1 MDVLNQLF
9 STFKVSANI
18 FHNGQYCGSWAI
30 NTSGTHYINFH
41 VVSHGNCY
49 LTLPSKKEITKLSQG
64 DIVLFPNDTE
74 HVISGDA
81 YSSSAV
87 NSAQSQDYINGVD
100 ATATGLVCGYFSH
113 NHPLVSSIT
122 AHLPQAIIIKK
133 QTLSGSPTG
142 LHFLLDALLE
152 ESRHANKGS
161 KLIMGRIAEAIL
173 AIIFRQHLPIHNGVL
188 AATSHPKLSAAM
200 QAIHSTPNKKWTIE
214 LLAQQCFMSR
224 AGFNE
229 LFKSVVQQSP
239 MEYVTQWR
247 LGMAYSMLADENVS
261 TLHAAL
267 ACGYDNESSFSKAF
281 KRVLGVSPGAVRS
294 QKINILAK
302 T

>member
-1 MDVLNQLF
+1 M
-9 STFKVSANI
+9 
-18 FHNGQYCGSWAI
+18 
-30 NTSGTHYINFH
+30 NFH

-49 LTLPSKKEITKLSQG
+49 LTLPGNKEITKLSQG
-64 DIVLFPNDTE
+64 DIVLFPNDSE
-74 HVISGDA
+74 HVISGEVH
-81 YSSSAV
+81 SSSAV
-87 NSAQSQDYINGVD
+87 NSSPSQDYTNG
-100 ATATGLVCGYFSH
+100 ANTTATGLVCGYFSH

-122 AHLPQAIIIKK
+122 AHLPQTIIIKN
-133 QTLSGSPTG
+133 QTLGGSPTG
-142 LHFLLDALLE
+142 LHYLLDALLD
-152 ESRHANKGS
+152 ESKHANKGS
-161 KLIMGRIAEAIL
+161 ELIMGRIAEAIL
-173 AIIFRQHLPIHNGVL
+173 AIIFRQHLPNNSGVL
-188 AATSHPKLSAAM
+188 AATAHPKLSAAIK
-200 QAIHSTPNKKWTIE
+200 AIHSTPNRKWTIE

-294 QKINILAK
+294 QKISVSSKDLEEDG
-302 T
+302 